1 MGLVSWVIVG
11 FVAGAV
17 AGRVTHTRI
26 GCLPKI
32 AVGVVGAL
40 IGGAL
45 ARAAGLG
52 GLGQFGLRSL
62 LLATVG
68 AIVLEFVLDAVEGRS
83 GRSLGRRRRLP

>member
-1 MGLVSWVIVG
+1 MGLLSWIIVG
-11 FVAGAV
+11 FLAGAI
-17 AGRVTHTRI
+17 AGRVTQTRL

-32 AVGVVGAL
+32 VVGVAGAL

-52 GLGQFGLRSL
+52 GLGSFGLRSL

-68 AIVLEFVLDAVEGRS
+68 AVLLEFVLGAIERA
-83 GRSLGRRRRLP
+83 RP